1 MEAEKLKV
9 VNHHY
14 KIFQAELKVAIEK
27 DDNEIFCNEIDPN
40 WTVREARDKQ
50 KYIFRVINQKQNK
63 SELGFINKL

>member
-14 KIFQAELKVAIEK
+14 QIFQAALKVAIEK

-40 WTVREARDKQ
+40 WTVKEASQ
-50 KYIFRVINQKQNK
+50 K
-63 SELGFINKL
+63 